1 MNHVTVQ
8 TIRTFGKY
16 TFSAWVITDLK
27 IGRLENL
34 SLVFQLRHK
43 NKRGS
48 SLPLR
53 LHPTWI
59 MIYNIMQIKMS
70 QYGSMEYGATRGC
83 SWILYPSRLDS
94 VGPRKSFLMGSR
106 GSQVLKM
113 TVWILNINSWG
124 IFYGH
129 LPSSLSNFLNFE
141 NPAAAWVKRLFSTSI
156 GT

>member
-1 MNHVTVQ
+1 
-8 TIRTFGKY
+8 
-16 TFSAWVITDLK
+16 
-27 IGRLENL
+27 
-34 SLVFQLRHK
+34 
-43 NKRGS
+43 
-48 SLPLR
+48 
-53 LHPTWI
+53 

-106 GSQVLKM
+106 VSQVLKM

-141 NPAAAWVKRLFSTSI
+141 NPAAAWVKRLFFNFNRNLMNFKYTIQYTYVHTGCPTRFWTPCARFKTSHYAWNHLLLI
-156 GT
+156 LFCKAFILGNEELFMK